1 MTSPCRNLHSF
12 FLKSHE
18 VLPQVKKDTNLR
30 SRDSAILQILTMKTQ
45 ARIYFRYWRK
55 KSRVMSAATK
65 LQNRAHLESQVPRE
79 SESQVRLESRRLR
92 FLKSRR
98 RMHLWMN
105 LERKREAVQHLRVRS
120 IPSLESGVLHQ

>member
-1 MTSPCRNLHSF
+1 MKTMTNSPCRNLHSF

-30 SRDSAILQILTMKTQ
+30 SRDSAILRILTMKTQ

-79 SESQVRLESRRLR
+79 SESRLSLEREIQIRLESRR
-92 FLKSRR
+92 
-98 RMHLWMN
+98 
-105 LERKREAVQHLRVRS
+105 EVVQHLRVRS